1 LVVHY
6 RRTLIVLLVAIVVIS
21 LSGCCGNVP
30 VTPTGDTST
39 PKPTVTTTAGKI
51 AVPAQEW
58 YAKARAEAE
67 GWNSDV
73 FLYNIGGTNK
83 ESGILPVDGKCREWS
98 YDFISPS
105 AKTLHTVIIR
115 DGAVS
120 STDNTV
126 LGNDATWAKIMSN
139 TNFRINSW
147 ALDSPAATIKANE
160 QYRKLKGSDPSVQ
173 VMYTLLQDVISQDK
187 CQLTWIITY
196 DPSAR
201 LTNPSA
207 PITVIK
213 VDANTGS
220 IIG

>member
-6 RRTLIVLLVAIVVIS
+6 RQTLIVLLVALVVIS

-39 PKPTVTTTAGKI
+39 PKPTVTATAGKI

-73 FLYNIGGTNK
+73 FLFGIGGTNK
-83 ESGILPVDGKCREWS
+83 EGSILPVDGKCREWH

-105 AKTLHTVIIR
+105 ARVLHSVYIR

-120 STDNTV
+120 YTDNTS
-126 LGNDATWAKIMSN
+126 LANDTTWDKIISN
-139 TNFRINSW
+139 TNYRINSW
-147 ALDSPAATIKANE
+147 AIDSPAATLKANE
-160 QYRKLKGSDPSVQ
+160 QYRNIKGSEPSVQ
-173 VMYTLLQDVISQDK
+173 VMYSLLQDYNPPDK
-187 CQLTWIITY
+187 FKLAWIITY

-201 LTNPSA
+201 IKDPNA